1 MRQVFLAIFTLIA
14 VNAFAGTNIQYQAHA
29 PAGTDINS
37 KFSVYIADSSFDEV
51 SRLNTAALWYRENVD
66 IEINNGIINYLIEN
80 VADNILIDNYGKKL
94 FVYAYVNG
102 VSLGRLQ
109 IRTVP
114 YALLSTYS
122 LEAAEA
128 KHSETSDKAKLAD
141 SAKISAHSVTANSSL
156 TSNYADSTGVS
167 NHSNTSRFADTT
179 RAAGKATL
187 SDLATYASTAAHSA
201 KSDTSFYSLNG
212 THAKFADTSVFAL
225 DANHADFSST
235 SAFASNS
242 ARSVLADTSKFLVD
256 STVTSR
262 NVQRGA
268 INLFA
273 LEGGETATVGSYATR
288 GTNGITWEVNP
299 QHRTSSV
306 TVHTVAPT
314 TIAGNSRWVVSRV
327 AVDYNIVS
335 PTNPSTGQLLTIFNG
350 STANTATIRN
360 IDWGT
365 DTSLDYSLWPN
376 QSRTLWFNGT
386 KWVVVE

>member
-1 MRQVFLAIFTLIA
+1 MRQVILAIFTLIA

-51 SRLNTAALWYRENVD
+51 SRLNTAAFWYRENVD

-114 YALLSTYS
+114 YALLSTYA
-122 LEAAEA
+122 LDAAEA

-156 TSNYADSTGVS
+156 TSNYADSTRVS
-167 NHSNTSRFADTT
+167 NHSNTSKFADTA

-187 SDLATYASTAAHSA
+187 ADLATYASTAAHSA
-201 KSDTSFYSLNG
+201 KSDTAFYSVNG
-212 THAKFADTSVFAL
+212 THAKFADTSVFAF
-225 DANHADFSST
+225 DADHANFAST
-235 SAFASNS
+235 SAFATNS
-242 ARSVLADTSKFLVD
+242 ARSVIADTAKFLVD

-268 INLFA
+268 INVFA
-273 LEGGETATVGSYATR
+273 LEGGETAPVGSYATR
-288 GTNGITWEVNP
+288 GTNGISWEVNP
-299 QHRTSSV
+299 HHKTSSV
-306 TVHTVAPT
+306 TVHTVAPAT
-314 TIAGNSRWVVSRV
+314 LPGNSRWVVSRV

-335 PTNPSTGQLLTIFNG
+335 PTGAGVGQLVTIFNG
-350 STANTATIRN
+350 STANTVTIRN

-365 DTSLDYSLWPN
+365 DTALDYTIWPN
-376 QSRTLWFNGT
+376 QSRTLWFNGA
-386 KWVVVE
+386 KWVIVE

>member
-1 MRQVFLAIFTLIA
+1 MRQVILAIFTLIA

-114 YALLSTYS
+114 YALLSTYA

-128 KHSETSDKAKLAD
+128 KTAQTANKAKFAD
-141 SAKISAHSVTANSSL
+141 SSKSSAHSVTANSSL
-156 TSNYADSTGVS
+156 TSNYADSTNVS

-179 RAAGKATL
+179 RAAGKSTL
-187 SDLATYASTAAHSA
+187 SDLATYSSTAAHSA

-212 THAKFADTSVFAL
+212 THAKFADTSVFAF
-225 DANHADFSST
+225 DADHANFAST
-235 SAFASNS
+235 SAFSTNS
-242 ARSVLADTSKFLVD
+242 ARSVLADTAKTLIDNSIEHRHFTTESVRL
-256 STVTSR
+256 SS
-262 NVQRGA
+262 
-268 INLFA
+268 
-273 LEGGETATVGSYATR
+273 LEGSSTAPVGSYAVR
-288 GTNGITWEVNP
+288 GVGGISWEVNP

-314 TIAGNSRWVVSRV
+314 TIAGDSRWIVSRV

-335 PTNPSTGQLLTIFNG
+335 PTGPSVGQLVTIFNG
-350 STANTATIRN
+350 STANTVTITHMN
-360 IDWGT
+360 WNL
-365 DTSLDYSLWPN
+365 DTALNYPIFPN

-386 KWVVVE
+386 NWVVVE

>member
-1 MRQVFLAIFTLIA
+1 MKNVILAIFAMIA
-14 VNAFAGTNIQYQAHA
+14 VTANAQTNIQYQAHA

-37 KFSVYIADSSFDEV
+37 KFSVYIADSSFDEN
-51 SRLNTAALWYRENVD
+51 SHLNTTALWFRENVN
-66 IEINNGIINYLIEN
+66 IEVNNGIINYLIEN
-80 VADNILIDNYGKKL
+80 VADNILIGNYGKKL

-114 YALLSTYS
+114 YALLSTHA
-122 LEAAEA
+122 LEATEA
-128 KHSETSDKAKLAD
+128 KHSETSDRAKISD
-141 SAKISAHSVTANSSL
+141 SAKVSGHSVTSNSSL
-156 TSNYADSTGVS
+156 TSNYADSTRVS
-167 NHSNTSRFADTT
+167 NHSNTSAFADTT

-201 KSDTSFYSLNG
+201 KSDTAFYSLNG
-212 THAKFADTSVFAL
+212 THAKYADTSVFAY
-225 DANHADFSST
+225 DANHSDFAST
-235 SAFASNS
+235 AAFATNA

-256 STVTSR
+256 STVASR

-268 INLFA
+268 INVFA

-335 PTNPSTGQLLTIFNG
+335 PTGPSVGQLITIFNG
-350 STANTATIRN
+350 STANTVTITHVN
-360 IDWGT
+360 WNL
-365 DTSLDYSLWPN
+365 DTSLNYPIFPN

-386 KWVVVE
+386 NWVVVE

>member
-1 MRQVFLAIFTLIA
+1 MRQVILAIFTLIA

-114 YALLSTYS
+114 YALLSTYA

-128 KHSETSDKAKLAD
+128 KTAQTANKAKFAD
-141 SAKISAHSVTANSSL
+141 SSKSSAHSVTANSSL
-156 TSNYADSTGVS
+156 TSKYADSTNVS

-187 SDLATYASTAAHSA
+187 SDLATYSSTAAHSA

-212 THAKFADTSVFAL
+212 IHAKFADTSVFAF
-225 DANHADFSST
+225 DADHANFAST
-235 SAFASNS
+235 SAFATNS
-242 ARSVLADTSKFLVD
+242 ARSVLADTAKTLVD
-256 STVTSR
+256 NSIEHRHFTTESVRLSS
-262 NVQRGA
+262 
-268 INLFA
+268 
-273 LEGGETATVGSYATR
+273 LEGSSTAPVGSYAVR
-288 GTNGITWEVNP
+288 GVGGISWEVNP

-314 TIAGNSRWVVSRV
+314 TIAGNSRWIVSRV

-335 PTNPSTGQLLTIFNG
+335 PSGPSVGQLVTIFNG
-350 STANTATIRN
+350 STANTVTIRN
-360 IDWGT
+360 VVLGIDT
-365 DTSLDYSLWPN
+365 ALDYTIFPN

-386 KWVVVE
+386 NWVVVE

>member
-1 MRQVFLAIFTLIA
+1 MKQVFLAIFTLIA

-37 KFSVYIADSSFDEV
+37 KFSVYIADSSFDEN
-51 SRLNTAALWYRENVD
+51 SHLNSNALWYRENVD
-66 IEINNGIINYLIEN
+66 IEINNGIINYVIEN

-102 VSLGRLQ
+102 VTLGRLQ

-114 YALLSTYS
+114 YALLSTYA

-128 KHSETSDKAKLAD
+128 KHSQTSDRAKLSD
-141 SAKISAHSVTANSSL
+141 SSNKSAHAVNANRSL
-156 TSNYADSTGVS
+156 TAGFADSTAVS
-167 NHSNTSRFADTT
+167 NRSNTSGYSDTS

-212 THAKFADTSVFAL
+212 THAKFADTSLFAL

-235 SAFASNS
+235 SAFATNA
-242 ARSVLADTSKFLVD
+242 ARSVKADTATFLVD

-273 LEGGETATVGSYATR
+273 LEGGETAPVGSYATR
-288 GTNGITWEVNP
+288 GTNGISWEVNP
-299 QHRTSSV
+299 HHRTSSV
-306 TVHTVAPT
+306 TIHTVAPT
-314 TIAGNSRWVVSRV
+314 TLAGNSRWVVSRV

-335 PTNPSTGQLLTIFNG
+335 PTGPSVGQLVTIFNG
-350 STANTATIRN
+350 STANTVTIRN

-365 DTSLDYSLWPN
+365 DTALDYPLWPN

>member
-51 SRLNTAALWYRENVD
+51 SRLNTAAFWYRENVD

-102 VSLGRLQ
+102 ASLGRLQ

-114 YALLSTYS
+114 YALLSTYA

-141 SAKISAHSVTANSSL
+141 SAKVSAHSVTANSSL
-156 TSNYADSTGVS
+156 TSNYADSTSVS
-167 NHSNTSRFADTT
+167 NHSNTSGFADTT

-201 KSDTSFYSLNG
+201 KSDTSIFARDAA
-212 THAKFADTSVFAL
+212 HAFDADTSVFAF
-225 DANHADFSST
+225 DTDHANFAST
-235 SAFASNS
+235 SAFATNS
-242 ARSVLADTSKFLVD
+242 ARSVLADTAKFLVD

-262 NVQRGA
+262 NVQRDA
-268 INLFA
+268 INVFA
-273 LEGGETATVGSYATR
+273 LEGGQSAPIGSYATR

-299 QHRTSSV
+299 QHRTNSV
-306 TVHTVAPT
+306 AIYTVAPT
-314 TIAGNSRWVVSRV
+314 NISGDTRWIVSRV
-327 AVDYNIVS
+327 AVDYNIIA
-335 PTNPSTGQLLTIFNG
+335 PTNPSLGQLVSVFNG
-350 STANTATIRN
+350 STANNVTIRN
-360 IDWGT
+360 VVWGIDT
-365 DTSLDYSLWPN
+365 ALDYTIFPN
-376 QSRTLWFNGT
+376 QSRTLWYNGT
-386 KWVVVE
+386 NWVVVE

>member
-14 VNAFAGTNIQYQAHA
+14 VNVFAGTNIQYQAHA

-37 KFSVYIADSSFDEV
+37 KFSVYIADSSFDEN
-51 SRLNTAALWYRENVD
+51 SHLNSNALWYRENVE
-66 IEINNGIINYLIEN
+66 IEINNGIINYVIEN

-102 VSLGRLQ
+102 VTLGRLQ

-114 YALLSTYS
+114 YALISTYA

-141 SAKISAHSVTANSSL
+141 SAKVSAHSVTANSSL
-156 TSNYADSTGVS
+156 TSVYADSTRVS
-167 NHSNTSRFADTT
+167 NRSNTSAFADTS
-179 RAAGKATL
+179 RAAGKSTL

-201 KSDTSFYSLNG
+201 KSDTAFYSLNG

-225 DANHADFSST
+225 DADHANFAST
-235 SAFASNS
+235 SAFATNS
-242 ARSVLADTSKFLVD
+242 ARSVLADTARFLVD

-268 INLFA
+268 INLLA
-273 LEGGETATVGSYATR
+273 LEGGQTAPVSSYATR
-288 GTNGITWEVNP
+288 GTNGISWEVNP
-299 QHRTSSV
+299 HHKTNSV

-314 TIAGNSRWVVSRV
+314 TLPGDSRWVVSRV

-335 PTNPSTGQLLTIFNG
+335 PTGPSVGQLVTIFNG
-350 STANTATIRN
+350 STANTVTIRN

-365 DTSLDYSLWPN
+365 DTALDYSLWPN

-386 KWVVVE
+386 NWVVVQ